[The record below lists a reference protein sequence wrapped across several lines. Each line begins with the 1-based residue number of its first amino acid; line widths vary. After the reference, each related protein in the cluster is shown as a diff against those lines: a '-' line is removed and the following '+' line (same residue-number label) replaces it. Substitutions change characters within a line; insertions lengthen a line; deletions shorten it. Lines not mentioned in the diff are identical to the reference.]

1 MAASG
6 PWARLE
12 DQERNLSK
20 EPGVDQV
27 YVATGPLYE
36 HFVGS
41 LPGTNKV
48 HTIPS
53 GYWKIIVVGSSPETG
68 LYASFVMNQETPK
81 GADFCDYQVT
91 VDHIEERS
99 GLTFWSTLP
108 QAMQATLKARQ
119 GQLPSRIGCS
129 RTKA

>member
-1 MAASG
+1 M
-6 PWARLE
+6 
-12 DQERNLSK
+12 
-20 EPGVDQV
+20 
-27 YVATGPLYE
+27 
-36 HFVGS
+36 
-41 LPGTNKV
+41 
-48 HTIPS
+48 
-53 GYWKIIVVGSSPETG
+53 VGSSPETG

-108 QAMQATLKARQ
+108 QAMQTTLKARQ

-129 RTKA
+129 RT